1 MARGPGKP
9 PDVPYLGPEALW
21 LVRHGQS
28 RGNVADDEAATSGA
42 ELLDLERDADVAL
55 SDLGEEQARAVGKW
69 LADLP
74 ADERPTLALASPYRR
89 ALDTGRRALE
99 HLPDLH
105 LRVDE
110 RLRDRELGVLDLHT
124 WRGVEARF
132 PEEARR
138 RRHLGKFYHR
148 PPGGE
153 SWADVALRLRSL
165 LGDPMLGLDGER
177 VVCFTHEAPIHLVR
191 YIVDELSEAQLLD
204 TLRQS
209 PVANCSLTRLERPS
223 PGAPLEVVDVGL
235 TDLLPRHDV
244 PVTKEPHVRA
254 DRP

>member
-1 MARGPGKP
+1 M
-9 PDVPYLGPEALW
+9 PYVGPEALW

-28 RGNVADDEAATSGA
+28 RGNVANDEAAANGA

-55 SDLGEEQARAVGKW
+55 SDLGAEQARAVGEW
-69 LADLP
+69 LAGLP
-74 ADERPTLALASPYRR
+74 VDQRPTVALTSPYRR
-89 ALDTGRRALE
+89 AYDTAQRALE
-99 HLPDLH
+99 HLPELR

-165 LGDPMLGLDGER
+165 LGDPMLGLDGQR
-177 VVCFTHEAPIHLVR
+177 VICFTHEAPIHLVR
-191 YIVDELSEAQLLD
+191 YVVGHLTEAELMD
-204 TLRQS
+204 TMRAA
-209 PVANCSLTRLERPS
+209 PVANCSLTRLERSAPD
-223 PGAPLEVVDVGL
+223 APLEVVDVGC
-235 TDLLPRHDV
+235 TDLLARHDA
-244 PVTKEPHVRA
+244 PATKESHVRS
-254 DRP
+254 DHP

>member
-1 MARGPGKP
+1 
-9 PDVPYLGPEALW
+9 VPFVGPEALW

-28 RGNVADDEAATSGA
+28 RGNVANDEAATNGA

-55 SDLGEEQARAVGKW
+55 SDLGAEQARAVGEW

-74 ADERPTLALASPYRR
+74 ADQRPTLALTSPYRR
-89 ALDTGRRALE
+89 AHDTARRALE
-99 HLPDLH
+99 HLPDVR

-124 WRGVEARF
+124 WRGVESRF

-177 VVCFTHEAPIHLVR
+177 VICFTHEAPIHLVR
-191 YIVDELSEAQLLD
+191 YIADQLTEAQLLD
-204 TLRQS
+204 TLRDA
-209 PVANCSLTRLERPS
+209 PVANCSLTRLERPA
-223 PGAPLEVVDVGL
+223 PGEPLEVVAVGL
-235 TDLLPRHDV
+235 TDLLPRHDA
-244 PVTKEPHVRA
+244 PVTKETHVRS
-254 DRP
+254 DHP